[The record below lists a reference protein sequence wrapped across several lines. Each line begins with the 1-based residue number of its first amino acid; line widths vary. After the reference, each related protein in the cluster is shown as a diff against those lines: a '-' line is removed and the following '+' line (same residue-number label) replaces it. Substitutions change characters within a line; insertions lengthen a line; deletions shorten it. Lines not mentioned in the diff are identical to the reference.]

1 VIISFYPRPL
11 RHWEQGRIF
20 VAEDYG
26 TERVRSVYRD
36 LRRQGLSR
44 YDARFAITSML
55 GVGRHSRLIE
65 VTK

>member
-1 VIISFYPRPL
+1 MIISFYE
-11 RHWEQGRIF
+11 RHIRFPESTRIV

-36 LRRQGLSR
+36 LRRQGLNR
-44 YDARFAITSML
+44 YDARFVVTSLL
-55 GVGRHSRLIE
+55 GVGRHSRLTE